1 MEAELMALATAGAT
15 ALVQQ
20 MVGDGWERART
31 RIAAFFAARSGADP
45 ETVGEE
51 LEAARE
57 DLLRAESVGDETT
70 AGEAR
75 AEARI
80 EWRARMRRSLLAD
93 PESAGELRSILEEL
107 EGGAGNPQPQH
118 TTIISNS
125 MHGGVHHNITLQV
138 GTIGRVDWIG
148 NDGVAGSGGAGGQDG
163 PRP

>member
-15 ALVQQ
+15 ALVQR

-93 PESAGELRSILEEL
+93 PESAGELRSILDEL
-107 EGGAGNPQPQH
+107 ASHDSGPASSVTNS
-118 TTIISNS
+118 IS
-125 MHGGVHHNITLQV
+125 GGVQHGPVIQAA
-138 GTIGRVDWIG
+138 TIQNLKI
-148 NDGVAGSGGAGGQDG
+148 GGQDG